1 MFIIDEQNIRLTRRR
16 GSLHFDIK
24 KTASQAVMALFVL
37 VTFFSSPLFA
47 KEAVLTN
54 IAVTKDEQ
62 HLLVGFTV
70 RDCFTEDM
78 EKAIHAGINIT
89 LTFFFEVN
97 EVRNWWWDKEIAY
110 FKISHHIEY
119 DSLKRDYVVTLSE
132 GSGKLI
138 RVKGFIEAKRLMS
151 RIIDLKVAALH
162 ELGEGRRY
170 QVHMMAELDKI
181 KLPFNLHYV
190 LFFLS
195 LWDFETDW
203 HTVDFR
209 Y

>member
-1 MFIIDEQNIRLTRRR
+1 MFFIDEQNIRLTRRTSR
-16 GSLHFDIK
+16 LHFDMK
-24 KTASQAVMALFVL
+24 KIRAEAVIALFVL
-37 VTFFSSPLFA
+37 VSFFASPLFA

-78 EKAIHAGINIT
+78 EKAIHAGINVT

-97 EVRNWWWDKEIAY
+97 EIRNWWRDKEIAY
-110 FKISHHIEY
+110 LKISHHIEY
-119 DSLKRDYVVTLSE
+119 DSLKRNYVVTLTE
-132 GSGKLI
+132 GSGKPI
-138 RVKGFIEAKRLMS
+138 RMKDFIEAKELMS

-181 KLPFNLHYV
+181 ELPLNLHYV
-190 LFFLS
+190 LFFIS

-203 HTVDFR
+203 YTVDFK